1 MTTRHLRTITP
12 SVHAS
17 IVAQSVGEDC
27 RSGLFA
33 KLGESQDAAIKRLTS
48 ASKRAANDRR
58 VSARDF
64 PVYSPGMST
73 AEYVAAYEALRLP
86 TVRAGFWQPL
96 NTAPAALYEGGL
108 MDYAPAVEVIDD
120 EDCGA
125 DECSGLDALAVD
137 PAPPGPTEPAE
148 PTPPCSGDTASQAQ
162 KQASAHETLSA
173 ARLAYV
179 PARKRDTSQR
189 TICKGGDAEAWTWT
203 DAGRLYAV
211 AFFGRSSRPYSGSGG
226 AGAVYRFATEQ
237 LRRDWIA
244 ECFRRARAHAQR
256 ITERKSEKAA
266 KRAAGHGLQVG
277 DVLRASWGYDQTNID
292 YYQITARIGAQMVEY
307 RPIGQISEGGDMTG
321 YCVPSPDAFTGPA
334 KRARVSEY
342 GDRDSIKVSSCA
354 TARKIRPAELP
365 GGLKAYAPDYWTAY
379 A

>member
-1 MTTRHLRTITP
+1 MTTRHLRTI
-12 SVHAS
+12 
-17 IVAQSVGEDC
+17 
-27 RSGLFA
+27 
-33 KLGESQDAAIKRLTS
+33 
-48 ASKRAANDRR
+48 
-58 VSARDF
+58 
-64 PVYSPGMST
+64 
-73 AEYVAAYEALRLP
+73 
-86 TVRAGFWQPL
+86 
-96 NTAPAALYEGGL
+96 
-108 MDYAPAVEVIDD
+108 
-120 EDCGA
+120 
-125 DECSGLDALAVD
+125 
-137 PAPPGPTEPAE
+137 PTEPAE
-148 PTPPCSGDTASQAQ
+148 PTEPTPPCGGNTASQAQ

-173 ARLAYV
+173 ARGLYLPRNT
-179 PARKRDTSQR
+179 PAQHT
-189 TICKGGDAEAWTWT
+189 TCKGGDAEAWTWT

-292 YYQITARIGAQMVEY
+292 YYQITARIGAQTVEY
-307 RPIGQISEGGDMTG
+307 RPIGRISEGVMTG

-342 GDRDSIKVSSCA
+342 GDRETIKVSSCA
-354 TARKIRPAELP
+354 TAHKIRPAELP
-365 GGLKAYAPDYWTAY
+365 GGIKAYGPDYWTAY